1 MGAPDDIA
9 TAVAGHLAR
18 ANLAG
23 HDSHG
28 VLRIVQY
35 AREADQGVLRPGV
48 RPALL
53 RKRGAVAIVD
63 SRHGFGHPA
72 TALAL
77 EWCLQSARRHGLA
90 AATVVRANH
99 IGRLGDYTETAAA
112 AGLVG
117 IVTVGV
123 VGAGGVAPFGGAA
136 RFLGTNPWSIGVPAE
151 GDAMVFDA
159 ATSGVAEGKVR
170 LARAKRAPVSPG
182 VIVDSQGAAT
192 TDPNDYYAGGA
203 LLPMGGQVAGHK
215 GYGLALSAALVG
227 GFAMLVEGTAT
238 SAGTGST
245 QGREPWMAGVFVEA
259 IDPDWFGDG
268 ADYRRRVA
276 AMLEALRAQPP
287 ADGVAAVLVPGDPER
302 QSRERRRR
310 DGVPVP
316 EAVLSEL
323 GGVAARLGVEP
334 LERRR

>member
-1 MGAPDDIA
+1 MGAPGDIA

-28 VLRIVQY
+28 VLRIAQY
-35 AREADQGVLRPGV
+35 AREAEQGILNAGV
-48 RPALL
+48 RPAVL
-53 RKRGAVAIVD
+53 RKRGAVAIID

-72 TALAL
+72 TSLAL
-77 EWCLQSARRHGLA
+77 EWCLRSARRQGLA

-112 AGLVG
+112 AGLVA

-123 VGAGGVAPFGGAA
+123 VGAGGVAPFGGRE
-136 RFLGTNPWSIGVPAE
+136 RFLGTNPWSIGIPAE
-151 GDAMVFDA
+151 ADAMVYDA

-170 LARAKRAPVSPG
+170 LARAKRAAVPPG
-182 VIVDSQGAAT
+182 VIVDSEGTAT

-203 LLPMGGQVAGHK
+203 LLPVGGQVAGHK
-215 GYGLALSAALVG
+215 GYGLGLSAALLG
-227 GFAMLVEGTAT
+227 GFAMLAEGTAT

-268 ADYRRRVA
+268 AEYRRRVA
-276 AMLEALRAQPP
+276 AMLEALRGQPP
-287 ADGVAAVLVPGDPER
+287 ATGGGAVLVPGDPER

-310 DGVPVP
+310 EGVPVP

-323 GGVAARLGVEP
+323 AAVAARLGVEP
-334 LERRR
+334 LARRH